1 MRRVALVTGT
11 RAEYGLLKP
20 VLLELN
26 RKPEVEAGLLV
37 TGVHLNPEY
46 GWSKKEIEADGV
58 PVWATIQMY
67 GKDLGKNFASLPSA
81 LSKALSGLSAVL
93 EETGPEIVVVLGD
106 RLEALAGALA
116 AFYRRTAVAHL
127 HGGENSAFHLDDT
140 TRHTITRLAHLHFPA
155 TQVSAERLRR
165 TGEEDFR
172 IHVCGAPGLDAMR
185 NLEPRPKNEIMDAFG
200 LSPQRP
206 FVIFLFHPETVRWR
220 EAGHQARLILEI
232 LCARNLEILALYPN
246 GDPGSPG
253 IVETLKE
260 FASRV
265 TVRRNLA
272 REDFLQALLA
282 ADALVGNS
290 SCGLI
295 EASFKGT
302 PVLNVGERNRGR
314 EHGKN
319 VLFVPG
325 ERKAIEKGLSRVLDP
340 EFKKRAQKAPCP
352 WGDGTAGKRIAEV
365 LAEVPVDS
373 KLLAKRLTF

>member
-26 RKPEVEAGLLV
+26 RKAEIEAGLLV
-37 TGVHLNPEY
+37 TGVHLNSEY
-46 GWSKKEIEADGV
+46 GWSRKQIESDGV
-58 PVWATIQMY
+58 PVWATVQMY
-67 GKDLGKNFASLPSA
+67 GKDLGKDFASLPSA
-81 LSKALSGLSAVL
+81 LARAVSGLSDAL
-93 EETGPEIVVVLGD
+93 EETDPEIVVVLGD

-116 AFYRRTAVAHL
+116 AFYRRTALAHL

-140 TRHTITRLAHLHFPA
+140 TRHAITRFAHLHFPA
-155 TQVSAERLRR
+155 TEASAERLRR
-165 TGEEDFR
+165 MGEEEFR
-172 IHVCGAPGLDAMR
+172 IHVCGAPGLDAIR

-200 LSPQRP
+200 LSPRRH
-206 FVIFLFHPETVRWR
+206 FVIFLFHPETARWR
-220 EAGHQARLILEI
+220 EAGDQARRILEI
-232 LCARNLEILALYPN
+232 LCARNLEVLALYPN

-253 IVETLKE
+253 IAETLKQ

-272 REDFLQALLA
+272 RIDFLHALLA

-295 EASFKGT
+295 EASFKGI

-319 VLFVPG
+319 VVFVPS
-325 ERKAIEKGLSRVLDP
+325 ERKAIEEGLSRVLDP
-340 EFKKRAQKAPCP
+340 EFKERAKKAPCP
-352 WGDGTAGKRIAEV
+352 WGDGTAGEKIAEI
-365 LAEVPVDS
+365 LAEVRIDD
-373 KLLAKRLTF
+373 KLLSKRLTF